1 MTAKARI
8 LFVDD
13 EKRVL
18 NAMRGLFRRD
28 YELFLSTDGA
38 EAVRIGI
45 ENNVD
50 VIVADQR
57 MPGMSLPQNGANTP
71 YRLRRPVR
79 RRRLDQ

>member
-1 MTAKARI
+1 MTNKARV

-28 YELFLSTDGA
+28 YELYLTTEGA
-38 EAVRIGI
+38 EAVRLAA
-45 ENNVD
+45 EHDVD

-57 MPGMSLPQNGANTP
+57 TRS
-71 YRLRRPVR
+71 
-79 RRRLDQ
+79 